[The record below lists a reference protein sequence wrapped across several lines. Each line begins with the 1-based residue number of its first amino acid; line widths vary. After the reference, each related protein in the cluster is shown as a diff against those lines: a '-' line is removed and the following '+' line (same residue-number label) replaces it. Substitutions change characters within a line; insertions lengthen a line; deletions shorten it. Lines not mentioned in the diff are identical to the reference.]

1 MPFSHIPKNPGDLI
15 KSDDW
20 NKALNAVVDLFAK
33 FNAAG
38 HKHTGV
44 GEDAPQIAEA
54 GIANNAISNAK
65 IQNGAVSNAK
75 IQDGAVTLNK
85 VAAGIFARDIGLTF
99 VLTLSNGQSIPP
111 PSGFTAGE
119 CIFFVAVT
127 SASYSGGAFNASWN
141 YTVKVNASG
150 VVTVATGGTG
160 SLNITVSGLALA
172 KKGGW

>member
-65 IQNGAVSNAK
+65 IQ
-75 IQDGAVTLNK
+75 DGAVTLNK

-127 SASYSGGAFNASWN
+127 SASYSGGAFNSSWN
-141 YTVKVNASG
+141 YTVKVNAAG
-150 VVTVATGGTG
+150 GVTVAPGGNGT
-160 SLNITVSGLALA
+160 LNITVSGLALA